1 MLKLCIP
8 IGVALALLSGCKN
21 TTSQDNNLD
30 AGRVASSI
38 RKNRTTLS
46 EAMLKIGEP
55 VFISQTKDGKIIAG
69 FNLENKAFTEDYSNN
84 IIKGTMSFGEK
95 STLIPKITKN
105 IFLELDENN
114 VVTGFKLAGAAW
126 VERKYFFI
134 RNEARI
140 PLDLDEIL
148 NKKEFTADY
157 IYTKHQKLLAQ
168 NKYNSRKEE
177 NSITYKDCEYKCQL
191 FKNANDLYG
200 TLYEIPAS
208 SIQELP
214 GHNY

>member
-1 MLKLCIP
+1 MLKLFIP

-21 TTSQDNNLD
+21 TASQDNNLD

-38 RKNRTTLS
+38 RKKRTTLS

-55 VFISQTKDGKIIAG
+55 VFISETKDGKRIAG
-69 FNLENKAFTEDYSNN
+69 FNLGNKAFTEDYSNN
-84 IIKGTMSFGEK
+84 IINGTMSFGEK

-114 VVTGFKLAGAAW
+114 VITGFKLTGSAW

-177 NSITYKDCEYKCQL
+177 NSSTYKDCEYKCQL

-208 SIQELP
+208 SIQEQP